1 MATDRPLTFE
11 IPIADFDLGLLPAT
25 ARTIGS
31 QAFEEAVLTY
41 FMRQYAG
48 KGINAG
54 VAMDN
59 RVIRVTLFPEHSR
72 SLLDHAVALMREGK
86 LDEGAEI
93 LAWMRE
99 NAEPGVGV
107 LYNLGI
113 AHSERGRF
121 HAAIEALKACSAI
134 DANYVDA
141 WTGLGVAYQ
150 RLSQSSQAEQALRC
164 AAPSSSTRAM
174 DLRIAILVRC
184 YWQASDQPT
193 PWRIFGRP
201 CTSFQTIPARCMAS
215 RRRCMRAA
223 MPGTRRSAAT
233 CCEGSSS
240 VFPTTPWRRWRVRT
254 RRAWRTT
261 CCARAPQ
268 ACAWTW

>member
-31 QAFEEAVLTY
+31 HAFEEAVLTY

-150 RLSQSSQAEQALRC
+150 HLSQSSQAEQALRC
-164 AAPSSSTRAM
+164 AAPRHRA
-174 DLRIAILVRC
+174 RPGQWICASQSWCGAIGK
-184 YWQASDQPT
+184 QAT
-193 PWRIFGRP
+193 
-201 CTSFQTIPARCMAS
+201 S
-215 RRRCMRAA
+215 RRRGAS
-223 MPGTRRSAAT
+223 SA
-233 CCEGSSS
+233 G
-240 VFPTTPWRRWRVRT
+240 
-254 RRAWRTT
+254 
-261 CCARAPQ
+261 RAP
-268 ACAWTW
+268 ASKRSRRVVWPHAGAA